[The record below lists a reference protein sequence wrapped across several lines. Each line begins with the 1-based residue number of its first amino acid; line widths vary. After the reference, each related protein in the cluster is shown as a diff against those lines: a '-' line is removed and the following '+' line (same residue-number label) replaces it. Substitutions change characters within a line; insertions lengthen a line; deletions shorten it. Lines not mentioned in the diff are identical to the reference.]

1 MNAFSKKLLVQLA
14 VLTMVVSAQS
24 ASAEGIFDFVKTKT
38 ESGDTYLVYD
48 FNGYTGS
55 QAELKNVVTE
65 ALSYHGDRA
74 FVKDNLIT
82 GEVPRYPGKL
92 TLKPLA
98 MNLPVSFTIPNC
110 EGSSFTVSSS
120 DNSMARGGETAS
132 YMACG
137 FAYQGGFRVNFYS
150 HFNKTSGGAAGL
162 LSGMTIA
169 KVITR
174 AVGLN
179 TDPQDFI
186 EASIKKM
193 EELFEKNGWVYQIVE
208 MQPQLKGKTVSPDP
222 IQVKQASEVKRG
234 SDRGKRMAARAELNK
249 LGMDASDR
257 ARFQKAIQ
265 QSDEDLVALFAE
277 AGAVDL
283 ASKDSDGKLLSDY
296 ASKPTIREL
305 LNK

>member
-1 MNAFSKKLLVQLA
+1 MKKIIKKSLA
-14 VLTMVVSAQS
+14 PLAALTVMAAVPTAN
-24 ASAEGIFDFVKTKT
+24 AEGIFDFVKEKT
-38 ESGDTYLVYD
+38 ESGETYLVYD
-48 FNGYTGS
+48 FNGYKGTV
-55 QAELKNVVTE
+55 AELKKVVTE
-65 ALSYHGDRA
+65 ALSYHGDKA
-74 FVKDNLIT
+74 YVKDNLIT

-92 TLKPLA
+92 KLKSLG
-98 MNLPVSFTIPNC
+98 MNLPVSIMIPNC

-120 DNSMARGGETAS
+120 DNSLARGGETAS

-150 HFNKTSGGAAGL
+150 EFKKTSGGAVGL

-169 KVITR
+169 KVVTR
-174 AVGLN
+174 AVGLS

-193 EELFEKNGWVYQIVE
+193 EELFEKNGWPYQIVE
-208 MQPQLKGKTVSPDP
+208 MQPQLKGKIVSPDP

-283 ASKDSDGKLLSDY
+283 ASTDSEGKILADY
-296 ASKPTIREL
+296 ASKPAIREL
-305 LNK
+305 LSK